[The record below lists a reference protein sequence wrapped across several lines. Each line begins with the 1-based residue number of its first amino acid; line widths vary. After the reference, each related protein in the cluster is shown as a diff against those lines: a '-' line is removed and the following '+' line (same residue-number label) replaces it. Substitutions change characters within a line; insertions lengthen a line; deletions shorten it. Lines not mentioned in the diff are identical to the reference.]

1 MSTTVVEAAE
11 HHEAPR
17 DGTELVVRRWSW
29 WARATHALLALSVF
43 GLVLTGMPMHYADA
57 FWAKPLL
64 TIWGGE
70 RGAAAVHKVCALAF
84 IASAVMHVAGMAIAW
99 VTGRFK
105 IRSLF
110 HEDSIVP
117 RWTDVKQ
124 IGQQIRYLKDQG
136 PRPEFARFTFWEKF
150 DYIAEVWGLLII
162 GLTGL
167 VMWFPDRFLEFLPGW
182 LVNAA
187 RIFHSYEAIL
197 AMGFLFTVHYFN
209 THLRPEVFPVDEVIF
224 SGNIPLHEIQE
235 RYPGWYTRVAGS
247 SQVFRAKT
255 GTSRT
260 ALLISGF
267 YLSVGFLIL
276 MLVMTTA
283 ALEAIRYFGW
293 LLGGFTE

>member
-1 MSTTVVEAAE
+1 VSATGVRTAE
-11 HHEAPR
+11 HEERHE
-17 DGTELVVRRWSW
+17 GTELVVRRWSW

-43 GLVLTGMPMHYADA
+43 GLVLTGMPMHYADS
-57 FWAKPLL
+57 FWAQPLL
-64 TIWGGE
+64 WLWQGE
-70 RGAAAVHKVCALAF
+70 RGAAAVHKW
-84 IASAVMHVAGMAIAW
+84 SAVGFMGSAAMHVVGMFLAW
-99 VTGRFK
+99 VTGRWK
-105 IRSLF
+105 LRTVF
-110 HEDSIVP
+110 HQDSIVP

-124 IGQQIRYLKDQG
+124 IGQQIRYLKG
-136 PRPEFARFTFWEKF
+136 EAPRPKFARFTFWEKF

-167 VMWFPDRFLEFLPGW
+167 VMWFPGPFLEFLPGW

-224 SGNIPLHEIQE
+224 SGNIPLREIEE
-235 RYPGWYTRVAGS
+235 RYPGWYERVVGTD
-247 SQVFRAKT
+247 QVFRART
-255 GTSRT
+255 GTSRM

-267 YLSVGFLIL
+267 YLSVGFVIL

-283 ALEAIRYFGW
+283 ALEALHYFSWMLTGN
-293 LLGGFTE
+293 E

>member
-1 MSTTVVEAAE
+1 VSSTTLEALE
-11 HHEAPR
+11 QPEDHH

-29 WARATHALLALSVF
+29 WSRATHALLALSVF
-43 GLVLTGMPMHYADA
+43 GLVLTGMPMHYNHA

-64 TIWGGE
+64 ALWQGE
-70 RGAAAVHKVCALAF
+70 RGAAAIHKISACGFIGSAL
-84 IASAVMHVAGMAIAW
+84 MHVIGMFLAW

-105 IRSLF
+105 LREVF
-110 HEDSIVP
+110 HVDSIVP
-117 RWTDVKQ
+117 RWTDAKQ
-124 IGQQIRYLKDQG
+124 IGQQIRYLKGNG
-136 PRPEFARFTFWEKF
+136 PRPEYARFTFWEKF

-167 VMWFPDRFLEFLPGW
+167 VMWFPSRFLDFLPGW

-235 RYPGWYTRVAGS
+235 RYPGWYKRVAGTDK
-247 SQVFRAKT
+247 VFRGKAGT
-255 GTSRT
+255 GRL
-260 ALLISGF
+260 ALLISTF
-267 YLSVGFLIL
+267 YLTVGFVIL

-283 ALEAIRYFGW
+283 ALEALRYFVWMLTGN
-293 LLGGFTE
+293 E

>member
-1 MSTTVVEAAE
+1 MSATTLEQAE
-11 HHEAPR
+11 HPEQR
-17 DGTELVVRRWSW
+17 QDGTTLVVRRWSW
-29 WARATHALLALSVF
+29 WSRATHAVLAAGVF

-64 TIWGGE
+64 ALWQGE
-70 RGAAAVHKVCALAF
+70 RGAAAVHKVCAVAF
-84 IASAVMHVAGMAIAW
+84 IGSAVMHVGGLLVAW
-99 VTGRFK
+99 LAGRFK

-117 RWTDVKQ
+117 RWTDAKQ
-124 IGQQIRYLKDQG
+124 IGQQIRYLRDQG
-136 PRPEFARFTFWEKF
+136 PRPEYARFTFWEKF

-167 VMWFPDRFLEFLPGW
+167 VMWFPARFLEFLPGW

-235 RYPGWYTRVAGS
+235 RYPGWYKRVAGT
-247 SQVFRAKT
+247 SQVFRART
-255 GTSRT
+255 GTGWM

-267 YLSVGFLIL
+267 YLSVGFVIL

-283 ALEAIRYFGW
+283 VLEAIRYFGW
-293 LLGGFTE
+293 LLGGFTG

>member
-1 MSTTVVEAAE
+1 MSAPTVETLEQPDAEQEGTT
-11 HHEAPR
+11 
-17 DGTELVVRRWSW
+17 LVVRRWSW
-29 WARATHALLALSVF
+29 WARATHAVLALSVF

-64 TIWGGE
+64 ALWQGE
-70 RGAAAVHKVCALAF
+70 RGAAAVHKLSALGF
-84 IASAVMHVAGMAIAW
+84 MGSAAMHVVGMFVAW

-105 IRSLF
+105 LRSIF
-110 HEDSIVP
+110 HQDSIVP
-117 RWTDVKQ
+117 RWTDAKQ
-124 IGQQIRYLKDQG
+124 IGEQIRYLKGRGSKPQ
-136 PRPEFARFTFWEKF
+136 FARFTFWEKF
-150 DYIAEVWGLLII
+150 DYIAEAWGLLII

-167 VMWFPDRFLEFLPGW
+167 VMWFPGRFLEFLPGW

-224 SGNIPLHEIQE
+224 SGNIPLHEIRE
-235 RYPGWYTRVAGS
+235 RYPGWYRRVAGTD
-247 SQVFRAKT
+247 QVFRART
-255 GTSRT
+255 GTSRM

-267 YLSVGFLIL
+267 YLSVGFVIL

-283 ALEAIRYFGW
+283 ALEALRYFTWMLTGN
-293 LLGGFTE
+293 G